1 MQTRSECCGKLAK
14 SLFKPVQITCP
25 CKALGAQCEN
35 VGVAGNQES
44 QNCWIPLEYD
54 ISSVVLWSWLSATCP
69 QHATKHVELSA
80 QLHDRPAPRGPQP
93 FHATDV
99 AVTPMAMSKDMP
111 SGGCRSVCREWCRKS
126 MEKSPMK
133 SLVVSR
139 LPNHSSSLQ
148 RAVLHSVAACFNIFH
163 WGFVVIKCHRGPD
176 SINYEGSQVLHM
188 PPYNSDKSAA
198 MIITM
203 MEPMLKQVTEWTAWT
218 LNPEAMQAQDV
229 WYCDKGASSLEKAL
243 AGPMTDCING
253 ACIILYLSCSWSM
266 MYLYVELTDMSTI
279 FL

>member
-35 VGVAGNQES
+35 VGVAGNRKS

-111 SGGCRSVCREWCRKS
+111 SGG
-126 MEKSPMK
+126 
-133 SLVVSR
+133 SLPFSKVFVSR
-139 LPNHSSSLQ
+139 MVSKKYGKIPDEKPCRFEAPKSQQLSAEGRIALCG
-148 RAVLHSVAACFNIFH
+148 SVFQYIPLRFRC
-163 WGFVVIKCHRGPD
+163 
-176 SINYEGSQVLHM
+176 YQM
-188 PPYNSDKSAA
+188 PSR
-198 MIITM
+198 T
-203 MEPMLKQVTEWTAWT
+203 
-218 LNPEAMQAQDV
+218 
-229 WYCDKGASSLEKAL
+229 G
-243 AGPMTDCING
+243 
-253 ACIILYLSCSWSM
+253 
-266 MYLYVELTDMSTI
+266 
-279 FL
+279 